1 MAGIRESIL
10 VSPQVRAD
18 FFDAMIALDEAN
30 SGIMAAD
37 LAAYVQANNLP
48 LHVAGRNQE
57 ISRYD
62 FFVFWDVS
70 CFR

>member
-1 MAGIRESIL
+1 
-10 VSPQVRAD
+10 
-18 FFDAMIALDEAN
+18 MIALDEAN

-48 LHVAGRNQE
+48 LHVTGRNQE